1 MNEILIALLL
11 FTYSRSVSARHNISQ
26 SNITMR
32 ATKHTAESGSSTHD
46 ERKKCTFEKTADSYI
61 DIKCMLNDTSLYKG
75 CESSMK
81 YCYESEQQVTGYV
94 NTSDL
99 DSSVYKILFFV
110 PHIGIKD
117 EFEVI
122 GNHTF
127 TIQNL
132 DIVDGTTVILQAISE
147 KGASVDI
154 HITPQFFPNISVAPF
169 YTKEGK
175 IQKPVSNNLKD
186 RALFNNI
193 HSSIE
198 LPVVEVKGKSFIPQ
212 NRLKRIPDRSIP
224 EGSHLFR
231 EAKTVENLLYR
242 FGLRRGN
249 ELYCDSLAGE
259 GYIEG
264 IGRMVGGVFYLT
276 EVIMNEQRLTG
287 YELSDILNL
296 TPSDIAQIEYFLPS
310 NYEMYGNLAG
320 IGKSV
325 PINGLYGQASI
336 RGLLMI
342 WTKSGYVRRHD
353 KNIQYTTIKPLG
365 YMQQMEKQ

>member
-11 FTYSRSVSARHNISQ
+11 FTYGLSVSARPNIATQSDVTVRTSVQTVGSGEHN
-26 SNITMR
+26 
-32 ATKHTAESGSSTHD
+32 
-46 ERKKCTFEKTADSYI
+46 ERKTCAFNNTTDSYI
-61 DIKCMLNDTSLYKG
+61 DIKCMLIDTSLYKG

-81 YCYESEQQVTGYV
+81 YSYESEQQVTGHV

-127 TIQNL
+127 TIQNI

-169 YTKEGK
+169 YTKVG
-175 IQKPVSNNLKD
+175 ITQKLESNKLKN
-186 RALFNNI
+186 RALYNNI

-198 LPVVEVKGKSFIPQ
+198 LPVIEVKGKRFTPK
-212 NRLKRIPDRSIP
+212 NRQKRIPDRGIP
-224 EGSHLFR
+224 EGSPLFEESR
-231 EAKTVENLLYR
+231 TIETLLGR
-242 FGLRRGN
+242 FALKRGVGLYHDYLMDE
-249 ELYCDSLAGE
+249 ELC
-259 GYIEG
+259 IEG
-264 IGRMVGGVFYLT
+264 IGRISGGTFVLS
-276 EVIMNEQRLTG
+276 EVMMNEQLLIG
-287 YELSDILNL
+287 YELSDVLNI
-296 TPSDIAQIEYFLPS
+296 TPSDIEQIEYFLPT
-310 NYEMYGNLAG
+310 NHEMFGNLAG
-320 IGKSV
+320 AGNAIK
-325 PINGLYGQASI
+325 GLYGQASE

-342 WTKSGYVRRHD
+342 WTKSNYNKKQHD

-365 YMQQMEKQ
+365 YMPQMEKQ